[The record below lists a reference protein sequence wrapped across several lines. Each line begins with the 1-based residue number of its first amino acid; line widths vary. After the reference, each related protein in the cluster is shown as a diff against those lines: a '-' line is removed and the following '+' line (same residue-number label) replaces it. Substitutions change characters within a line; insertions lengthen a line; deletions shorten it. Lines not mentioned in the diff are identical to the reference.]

1 MMVLT
6 LRVTVRTLKTIV
18 LWLGAYEYHVMAN
31 RSADRL
37 RMASDPELK
46 DFGINRS
53 SIAVEAHSDCPW
65 CHKDKRWET

>member
-1 MMVLT
+1 
-6 LRVTVRTLKTIV
+6 
-18 LWLGAYEYHVMAN
+18 LGAYEYHVMAN